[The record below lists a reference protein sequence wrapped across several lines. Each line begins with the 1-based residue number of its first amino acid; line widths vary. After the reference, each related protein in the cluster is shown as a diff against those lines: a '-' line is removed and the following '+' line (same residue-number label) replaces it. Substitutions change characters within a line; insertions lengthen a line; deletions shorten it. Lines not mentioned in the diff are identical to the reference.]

1 MILSKYLNI
10 LRHHD
15 LPRRLIISRLLWH
28 SRLCLLIKIRRD
40 YCVLRFHASSLS
52 AGLWMR
58 PNDRSNEEKLIARYL
73 RPGDCVVDMG
83 ANIGAL
89 ALTAAWRVG
98 PKGAVYGFQAHSR
111 TFAYLQD
118 NIGLNGSSNLRAFN
132 LAVGK
137 REGAVQFSDIRFD
150 DQNSIIMSGKGITV
164 PLRPPDALEIAEPHI
179 HLLKVD
185 TEGYEKFV
193 FQGASQLL
201 TKTSTIYFESWDT
214 SFARYGYLSPDVFRL
229 LEVAGFRVFSLRKES
244 FTPISDDYNTDGVEN
259 LLALRL
265 PQHLWSE
272 PDLPLIP
279 DLLRFLQLGGAATAP
294 IS

>member
-15 LPRRLIISRLLWH
+15 LPQRLIISRLLWH

-40 YCVLRFHASSLS
+40 YCVLRFHPSSLS

-73 RPGDCVVDMG
+73 RPGDCVVDVG

-98 PKGAVYGFQAHSR
+98 PKGAVYAFEAHPR
-111 TFAYLQD
+111 TFTYLQD
-118 NIGLNGSSNLRAFN
+118 NIGLNGCSNLRAFN
-132 LAVGK
+132 LAVGE
-137 REGAVQFSDIRFD
+137 REGAVQFSDIRSD

-164 PLRPPDALEIAEPHI
+164 PLRPLDALEIAEPQI

-214 SFARYGYLSPDVFRL
+214 SFARYGYRSPDVFRL
-229 LEVAGFRVFSLRKES
+229 LEAAGFRVFSLRNDT
-244 FTPISDDYNTDGVEN
+244 FTPISDDYHSDGVEN
-259 LLALRL
+259 LLALRS
-265 PQHLWSE
+265 PQHFMERTGFTLN
-272 PDLPLIP
+272 P
-279 DLLRFLQLGGAATAP
+279 
-294 IS
+294 